1 MCVCARAQAHAQAQI
16 FTYIMYIQKY
26 MQTTDQQLLPQ
37 DKNLGTRAEMR
48 GRFFAI
54 NHFIPLELG
63 TM

>member
-1 MCVCARAQAHAQAQI
+1 
-16 FTYIMYIQKY
+16 

-37 DKNLGTRAEMR
+37 DKNLGTQAEMR